1 MELTLKQIIRNVNSL
16 QLAIEKSEIELSKL
30 SEKANEMKKRYDS
43 QKTKYDESIQT
54 LINILSNESK

>member
-16 QLAIEKSEIELSKL
+16 QLAIEKSEIELKQL
-30 SEKANEMKKRYDS
+30 SEKNTEVKKRYDS
-43 QKTKYDESIQT
+43 QKAKYDESIQT

>member
-1 MELTLKQIIRNVNSL
+1 MELTLKQIIRNVYSL